1 MEWTIFNEMKYIE
14 LYLSL
19 GSNLGDRYG
28 YINKAI
34 EYLDSSLEIH
44 HHLISDI
51 IETKPWG
58 NTSGENFLNC
68 VVCYKLPLVGQDAD
82 LFCLSLLRI
91 IKEIEFKLGRSIADP
106 MYNEKGDRVYSE
118 RTIDIDIL
126 FYGQKSIDLGSLII
140 PHKDISRRDF
150 VLIPLK
156 QIASMELR
164 QSFPRLFLI

>member
-1 MEWTIFNEMKYIE
+1 M
-14 LYLSL
+14 
-19 GSNLGDRYG
+19 
-28 YINKAI
+28 
-34 EYLDSSLEIH
+34 
-44 HHLISDI
+44 
-51 IETKPWG
+51 
-58 NTSGENFLNC
+58 
-68 VVCYKLPLVGQDAD
+68 CYKLPLVGQDAD

-91 IKEIEFKLGRSIADP
+91 IKEIEFKLGRIITDP
-106 MYNEKGDRVYSE
+106 IYNEKGDRVYSE